1 MNIANS
7 QASTIV
13 LNVATGSDET
23 IYDGPADPDSLEY
36 ALVDVVLIP
45 NSAISTDGSNYRTTE
60 VKVGSTVVAS
70 QTTNSSGGS
79 ARVAGTPQRLTIS
92 ATGKA
97 ARFTAG
103 TDVVSVVSTKTGT
116 GAVEDATVKLVW
128 EKVRQ

>member
-7 QASTIV
+7 QVSTIV

-23 IYDGPADPDSLEY
+23 IYDGPTDPDSLEY

-97 ARFTAG
+97 SRFTAG

-116 GAVEDATVKLVW
+116 GAVEDATIKLVW

>member
-1 MNIANS
+1 MNTANS
-7 QASTIV
+7 QVSTIV
-13 LNVATGSDET
+13 LNVAAGVSEV
-23 IYDGPADPDSLEY
+23 IYDGPSDPDSLEY

-45 NSAISTDGSNYRTTE
+45 NSAVSTDGSNYRTTE

-79 ARVAGTPQRLTIS
+79 ARVAGTSQRLTIS

-97 ARFTAG
+97 SRFTAG
-103 TDVVSVVSTKTGT
+103 TDVINIASTHTGT
-116 GAVEDATVKLVW
+116 GAVDDATVKLFW

>member
-7 QASTIV
+7 QSSTIV
-13 LNVATGSDET
+13 FNVATGSDET
-23 IYDGPADPDSLEY
+23 IYDGPVDPDSLEY
-36 ALVDVVLIP
+36 ALADVVLIP
-45 NSAISTDGSNYRTTE
+45 NSAISTDASNYRTTE

-116 GAVEDATVKLVW
+116 GAVEDCTIKLVW